1 MLALTMMMMSFS
13 SLKSVTQ
20 AVGITI
26 LVVLIV
32 LVWPWLFVLAGGL
45 AVILFGWFIYLVI
58 QEYNEEQKNE

>member
-1 MLALTMMMMSFS
+1 MSFS